1 MFSEKIEIALIK
13 GKLNK
18 TDLAEKMGTS
28 IQNLYDKMKR
38 DNFNEKQMQE
48 VAEAL
53 GAELIIKLKLKD
65 GTEI

>member
-13 GKLNK
+13 EKLNK

-48 VAEAL
+48 ITEAL
-53 GAELIIKLKLKD
+53 GAELIIKIKLKD

>member
-13 GKLNK
+13 EKMSK
-18 TDLAEKMGTS
+18 TDLAERMGS
-28 IQNLYDKMKR
+28 SVQNLYDKMKR
-38 DNFNEKQMQE
+38 DNFNQKQMEE

-65 GTEI
+65 GTEV

>member
-13 GKLNK
+13 EKLNK

-28 IQNLYDKMKR
+28 VQNLYDKMKR

-65 GTEI
+65 GTEV